1 MRAIPVIMNPTAGG
15 GRLLRRSMDLD
26 AAARHCGVTL
36 DWRHTERRGH
46 GEELAREA
54 AGEGHALVFAYGG
67 DGTYNEVAR
76 GLLGS
81 DTALGVL
88 PGGTTSVLAY
98 EFGIPR
104 PAALAVES
112 LLGGRDRPM
121 RVGRTDR
128 GEIFLLM
135 LSSGPDVVVLERL
148 SDRIKKIG
156 RPGVALQ
163 AVRELVRFR
172 SMPSLSV
179 TAAGATMTGGW
190 VIVGTA
196 RCYAGPYHATP
207 GADPFAPTFEVVVQ
221 RSVGR
226 RSAIPFALGMPFGRH
241 VRRRDVW
248 RGEVDTVELASAD
261 PGATVRYQL
270 DGDLAGTLPVSATID
285 PEMLLIRQPGPI
297 LDTIITGSTVPAPA
311 G

>member
-1 MRAIPVIMNPTAGG
+1 MRSIPIIVNPTAGG
-15 GRLLRRSMDLD
+15 GRLLRSFADLD
-26 AAARHCGVTL
+26 ASAHHCGVKL
-36 DWRHTERRGH
+36 DWRHTEHAGH
-46 GEELAREA
+46 GAELAREA
-54 AGEGHALVFAYGG
+54 ADQGHPLVFAYGG

-88 PGGTTSVLAY
+88 PGGTTSVLAF

-104 PAALAVES
+104 PAPRALKA
-112 LLGGRDRPM
+112 LIIGRDRAM

-148 SDRIKKIG
+148 EAGLKKIG
-156 RPGVALQ
+156 RSGVALQ
-163 AVRELVRFR
+163 ALREFLRFET
-172 SMPSLSV
+172 MPSFEVCAGGTTLS
-179 TAAGATMTGGW
+179 AGWA
-190 VIVGTA
+190 IVGTG

-207 GADPFAPTFEVVVQ
+207 GADPFAPVFEAVVQ
-221 RSVGR
+221 QTVGR
-226 RSAIPFALGMPFGRH
+226 RYAVPFALGMPFGRH

-248 RGEVDTVELASAD
+248 RETVDEVELT
-261 PGATVRYQL
+261 ATGDRPVRYQL
-270 DGDLAGTLPVSATID
+270 DGDLAGELPVKAFID
-285 PEMLLIRQPGPI
+285 PESLLVRLPGAARDPV
-297 LDTIITGSTVPAPA
+297 LTRSTAPAPA

>member
-1 MRAIPVIMNPTAGG
+1 LKAVPIIVNPTAGG
-15 GRLLRRSMDLD
+15 GRLLRSFMELD
-26 AAARHCGVTL
+26 AAAYRCGIKL
-36 DWRHTERRGH
+36 DWRHTEHQGH
-46 GEELAREA
+46 GAALAAQA
-54 AGEGHALVFAYGG
+54 AKEGHALVLAYGG

-98 EFGIPR
+98 EFDIPR
-104 PAALAVES
+104 PAARALEV
-112 LLGGRDRPM
+112 LLDGDDRMM

-128 GEIFLLM
+128 GEVFLLM

-148 SDRIKKIG
+148 RTELKRLG
-156 RPGVALQ
+156 RAGVALQ
-163 AVRELVRFR
+163 ALRELVRWQA
-172 SMPSLSV
+172 MPSLRV
-179 TAAGATMTGGW
+179 KAGGAEMQGGW
-190 VIVGTA
+190 VIIGAA
-196 RCYAGPYHATP
+196 RCYAGRYQATP
-207 GADPFAPTFEVVVQ
+207 GADPFDPSFEVVVQ

-248 RGEVDTVELASAD
+248 RSTVETVELAAAD
-261 PGATVRYQL
+261 KGEKIHYQL
-270 DGDLAGTLPVSATID
+270 DGDLAGLLPVTASID
-285 PEMLLIRQPGPI
+285 PEMLLVRLPGPF
-297 LDTIITGSTVPAPA
+297 LNPVLARTVPAPA